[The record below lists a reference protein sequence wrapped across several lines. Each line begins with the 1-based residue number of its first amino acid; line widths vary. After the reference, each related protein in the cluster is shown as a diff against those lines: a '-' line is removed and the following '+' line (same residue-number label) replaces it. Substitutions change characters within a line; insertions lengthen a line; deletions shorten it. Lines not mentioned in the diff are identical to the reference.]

1 MMIRTLPMLFCAL
14 ASSLTLSCA
23 TSIPVKD
30 AAATLSDSA
39 HPVIMIQYRVSS
51 KKEGSHSLYF
61 RDSAG
66 KQYRVTLPK
75 TSTPE
80 EGAVFELPVQGAVRL
95 VKFSHP
101 DASLPID
108 VERFF
113 PVFHP
118 EKGLINHIGFLS
130 FKLEPDALFVS
141 PIKRDEAA
149 ELLKRALKKYRLSET
164 GIVNAYTGKPIP
176 AHIDTGVLQYQ
187 YVSTKTA
194 SIEFEDKV
202 WACHTEEQK
211 RNLIVMGTLRFLV
224 SVDKGKIN
232 DVKVLRSEHS
242 ATQDF
247 ETCAERMIRQAEVS
261 PSSFKADLPVI
272 F

>member
-1 MMIRTLPMLFCAL
+1 MMKNAL
-14 ASSLTLSCA
+14 SIALGAVLALLLASCA

-30 AAATLSDSA
+30 SQATLSDSQ

-51 KKEGSHSLYF
+51 KREGSHSLYF

-113 PVFHP
+113 PVFYP
-118 EKGLINHIGFLS
+118 EKGLVNHIGFLS

-141 PIKRDEAA
+141 PVKRDEAA
-149 ELLKRALKKYRLSET
+149 ELLKRALKKYRISET

-176 AHIDTGVLQYQ
+176 AQLDTGVLQYQ
-187 YVSTKTA
+187 YVSSKTA

-202 WACHTEEQK
+202 WACHTEENK

-232 DVKVLRSEHS
+232 DVRVLRSEHS

-247 ETCAERMIRQAEVS
+247 ESCAERMIKQAEVS
-261 PSSFKADLPVI
+261 QATFKADLPII